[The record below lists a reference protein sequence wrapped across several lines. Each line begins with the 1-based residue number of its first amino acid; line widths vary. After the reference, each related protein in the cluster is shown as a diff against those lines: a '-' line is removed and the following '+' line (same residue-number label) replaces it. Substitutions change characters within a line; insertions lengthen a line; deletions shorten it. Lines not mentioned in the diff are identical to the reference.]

1 MDSEPAS
8 ATARVTVTD
17 KAELGP
23 PGSAAVFIRQSI
35 VNLRDS
41 LYRDVTLSRN
51 GLSQALDGRQ
61 AEQRVLFFFSRFAR
75 FVLVY
80 EGHRSPSLKNKITV
94 IINRCP
100 QYRKLVRKSSQSL
113 LLAKFSSSP
122 SQHSSINIDNSLSL
136 INFRF
141 ITNAFERQYFRSL
154 TFSRSSRP
162 FRFFN
167 ALLLILVSNC
177 NVNMLSLNFSRTTA
191 FLAILKFSR

>member
-1 MDSEPAS
+1 MACRKPSMAGRPDSES
-8 ATARVTVTD
+8 C
-17 KAELGP
+17 
-23 PGSAAVFIRQSI
+23 S
-35 VNLRDS
+35 
-41 LYRDVTLSRN
+41 
-51 GLSQALDGRQ
+51 
-61 AEQRVLFFFSRFAR
+61 FFSRFAR

-80 EGHRSPSLKNKITV
+80 EGYRSASLKNKITV

-122 SQHSSINIDNSLSL
+122 SQHSSINIDNSL

-177 NVNMLSLNFSRTTA
+177 NVNILSLHFSRTTA